1 MSSHKEKV
9 ETGVRLFTIQRY
21 LGKRQVSER
30 GKAII
35 KFVTSLT
42 NNFPETQNDKDLDL
56 RTKEK
61 HKIKNSWD
69 LNTGRVRYSNGIN
82 VSDHIIV
89 RIPNVKMFGIQIPTV
104 N

>member
-61 HKIKNSWD
+61 HKIKNSWN
-69 LNTGRVRYSNGIN
+69 LNTEHFNIWNSNDYMIG
-82 VSDHIIV
+82 HIYTI
-89 RIPNVKMFGIQIPTV
+89 
-104 N
+104 